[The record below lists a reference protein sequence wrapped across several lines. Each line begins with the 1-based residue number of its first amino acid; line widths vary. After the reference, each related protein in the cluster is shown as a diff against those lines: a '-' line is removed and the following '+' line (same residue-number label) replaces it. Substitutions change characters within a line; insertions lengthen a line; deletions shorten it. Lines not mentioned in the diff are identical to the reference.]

1 MRFVKF
7 ATNGPDGEKTV
18 IVNLDHVRS
27 ASPDEGLNTVSLR
40 DAQGGFICSVDKD
53 QFIKATDRKDDT
65 ADRLCAAVNRLV
77 TSLDRLAAHIP
88 SSVRMHL

>member
-1 MRFVKF
+1 MHFVTF
-7 ATNGPDGEKTV
+7 NTVGPDGEKTV

-53 QFIKATDRKDDT
+53 QFIKATGRKDDP
-65 ADRLCAAVNRLV
+65 ADRLCSVMNRLI
-77 TSLDRLAAHIP
+77 TSLDRLGAHMP
-88 SSVRMHL
+88 SSIRVHM